1 MVQVSTNIWG
11 YFVVKVPWYV
21 LGHSWLEASLSLM
34 EPLNPHI
41 LHLLGWD
48 YGHHEDME
56 KILLMPSMG
65 NLDHS
70 FIDLSLQERGWEE
83 ALYDGFGGLDIP
95 IRGLSSQLSEWVR
108 LFRGLE
114 DFQCGMR
121 CSLHIG
127 LVGMCLRRF
136 CLPLWNRTCLVCRLG
151 CLRVCLMH

>member
-1 MVQVSTNIWG
+1 
-11 YFVVKVPWYV
+11 
-21 LGHSWLEASLSLM
+21 
-34 EPLNPHI
+34 
-41 LHLLGWD
+41 
-48 YGHHEDME
+48 
-56 KILLMPSMG
+56 MG

-114 DFQCGMR
+114 DFWCGMR

-127 LVGMCLRRF
+127 LVVESFVNTTLLQVLVLWLCSIYRR
-136 CLPLWNRTCLVCRLG
+136 
-151 CLRVCLMH
+151 HS